1 MKNKIKTLKISFIFF
16 VVFTLSLSSCN
27 LPLRASNDII
37 ITSPEQ
43 GQSVVLNQ
51 EARVVSF
58 SKSSVGIENVQLFIN
73 GDLVHTAYPPVGTPP
88 EFTADQPWVPTV
100 EGNNVIS
107 VVMTDA
113 KGNISEPVNILV
125 QVVPAVS
132 QVEVTLTPTPTNT
145 PEGLPLTQT
154 AQSGCTNNASFINH
168 VTFPPSTNVSS
179 GSNFTK
185 VWQVNNNGTCDW
197 IGYELVLTSG
207 DLLGAGSPQALP
219 VVGMGNNANISVDMS
234 APVSPGTYNAVW
246 RIRSDEG
253 EFFGPELMVSITV
266 PQLPTETPSPTPTST
281 LTPTPTFTQTMPA
294 VSVEMYYD
302 FASIPAGAVGSTT
315 VTCPAGSVVT
325 SGGFAGSTGVRIY
338 NSAMN
343 GNGWRVYGYNT
354 SGSSKNITVYATCL
368 FNTGGTTD
376 FILEQE
382 HINAND
388 ITHLEVNC
396 PGSSVVT
403 GGGWVINST
412 EPVEIYNSTR
422 SGNGWEIYVD
432 NTGGNTPLVNAYAI
446 CLSGASG
453 STAQVFQSGLEVPA
467 GGTAHGEKACPG
479 GSFATGGGFAV
490 NLGVI
495 IYNTS
500 FSDNGWQNY
509 GRNTTGS
516 DQVMNTYTIC
526 YSP

>member
-1 MKNKIKTLKISFIFF
+1 MKNKIKTLKFLFILL
-16 VVFTLSLSSCN
+16 VVCALFLSSCN
-27 LPLRASNDII
+27 LPLRARNNIV
-37 ITSPEQ
+37 ITSPEE

-58 SKSSVGIENVQLFIN
+58 SESSVGVESVQLFIN
-73 GDLVHTAYPPVGTPP
+73 GSLIHTAYPPVGAP
-88 EFTADQPWVPTV
+88 EEFLADQPWVPTI

-107 VVMTDA
+107 VIVTDA

-125 QVVPAVS
+125 QVVPAVA
-132 QVEVTLTPTPTNT
+132 QADVTPTPTLTST

-168 VTFPPSTNVSS
+168 ITFPPGTNVSA

-197 IGYELVLTSG
+197 IGYELILTSG

-219 VVGMGNNANISVDMS
+219 VISMGNNANISVDMA
-234 APVSPGTYNAVW
+234 APASPGTYNSIW

-253 EFFGPELMVSITV
+253 EFFGPELMLSITV

-281 LTPTPTFTQTMPA
+281 LTPTPTFTATTPA
-294 VSVEMYYD
+294 VSVELYYD
-302 FASIPAGAVGSTT
+302 LTSIAAGAIGSTT
-315 VTCPAGSVVT
+315 VNCPAGSVVT
-325 SGGFAGSTGVRIY
+325 SGGFAGANGVRIY
-338 NSAMN
+338 NSTMN
-343 GNGWRVYGYNT
+343 GNGWRVYGFNNT
-354 SGSSKNITVYATCL
+354 GSSRNITVYATCL

-376 FILEQE
+376 FVLEQQ
-382 HINAND
+382 NVAAND
-388 ITHLEVNC
+388 YTHFEMSC
-396 PGSSVVT
+396 PGGTIVT
-403 GGGWVINST
+403 GGGWVIGST
-412 EPVEIYNSTR
+412 TSVEIYNSTR
-422 SGNGWEIYVD
+422 SGNGWQIYVN
-432 NTGGNTPLVNAYAI
+432 NTSGDTPLVNAYAI

-453 STAQVFQSGLEVPA
+453 STAQVSQSGVSVPA
-467 GGTAHGEKACPG
+467 GDIAHGEKACPG
-479 GSFATGGGFAV
+479 GTYATGGGFAT

-509 GRNTTGS
+509 ARNTTGS
-516 DQVMNTYTIC
+516 NLTLNTYATC